1 MRADVHSVLSMTSV
15 KEKKDKPAGLL
26 SFRTVSD
33 ILALTFLWVFA
44 FLTHKY
50 PFIRIE
56 SKSLFLY
63 DTDFLLESFRIP
75 GGFLGWAGEFL
86 TQFLHHPWMGTLIW
100 VLLIALTVRLVR
112 KTYPALCRPI
122 WAAAYIPASAMAVYA
137 FGIGYGYFLM
147 KSTGWFFV
155 PVLGTLY
162 ALSIVYLFGKT
173 RGPMARY
180 AVIIAATVAG
190 YALTGAWALAGTLLA
205 VLSLTANEGF
215 KKAVPYMIAAV
226 IIVLCVP
233 PAMKYLYTTFRADEI
248 YTVGLPLLDYK
259 SQMPVRLPC
268 FTVLL
273 FMAIAPFI
281 RSGLPTELSDG
292 LSTDGNSSAS
302 AGRPADRTPSAEKP
316 SIELHSVRPTVAGVV
331 TQTAII
337 AACLI
342 SILAFSYNDLN
353 FRTECAMSAAVDRN
367 DWQKVADILKKAES
381 SSAKSDERAYSAR
394 SSRILRATGQ
404 AETDT
409 IIKKF
414 DSRFYKPTR
423 LMVLYKDM
431 ALFLMGKEADEMF
444 TYRDG
449 DRKQKSRYHIPMAF
463 QAGKQIYFYY
473 GMINYSHRW
482 CIEET
487 VEYGWNYAALQYDAM
502 SAMIMEE
509 WDLAEKY
516 ISLLEK
522 TLYYKKW
529 AAEQRK
535 MLGDREKMA
544 AAESY
549 SKVLPLLCYDSRLS
563 NDEVMIEPFLM
574 THFISDRTLNATP
587 EFDRA
592 TMMWALRTQDIGLFW
607 ASFLNYLETN
617 KPTKIPRHYQ
627 EAAVMYSALAE
638 DTALSSLPFDKQI
651 SIGYEQFMNYTK
663 TNPVRNL
670 EESAYQYSK
679 RFGKTFWFYY
689 FFIRGQKTF

>member
-1 MRADVHSVLSMTSV
+1 
-15 KEKKDKPAGLL
+15 
-26 SFRTVSD
+26 
-33 ILALTFLWVFA
+33 
-44 FLTHKY
+44 
-50 PFIRIE
+50 
-56 SKSLFLY
+56 
-63 DTDFLLESFRIP
+63 
-75 GGFLGWAGEFL
+75 
-86 TQFLHHPWMGTLIW
+86 
-100 VLLIALTVRLVR
+100 
-112 KTYPALCRPI
+112 
-122 WAAAYIPASAMAVYA
+122 
-137 FGIGYGYFLM
+137 
-147 KSTGWFFV
+147 
-155 PVLGTLY
+155 
-162 ALSIVYLFGKT
+162 
-173 RGPMARY
+173 
-180 AVIIAATVAG
+180 
-190 YALTGAWALAGTLLA
+190 
-205 VLSLTANEGF
+205 
-215 KKAVPYMIAAV
+215 
-226 IIVLCVP
+226 
-233 PAMKYLYTTFRADEI
+233 
-248 YTVGLPLLDYK
+248 
-259 SQMPVRLPC
+259 
-268 FTVLL
+268 
-273 FMAIAPFI
+273 
-281 RSGLPTELSDG
+281 
-292 LSTDGNSSAS
+292 
-302 AGRPADRTPSAEKP
+302 
-316 SIELHSVRPTVAGVV
+316 
-331 TQTAII
+331 
-337 AACLI
+337 
-342 SILAFSYNDLN
+342 
-353 FRTECAMSAAVDRN
+353 
-367 DWQKVADILKKAES
+367 
-381 SSAKSDERAYSAR
+381 
-394 SSRILRATGQ
+394 
-404 AETDT
+404 
-409 IIKKF
+409 
-414 DSRFYKPTR
+414 
-423 LMVLYKDM
+423 
-431 ALFLMGKEADEMF
+431 MGKEADEMF

-544 AAESY
+544 AAEPY

-663 TNPVRNL
+663 TNPVRDL